1 MKYFRLRVSF
11 LIIIFS
17 TFAAVVFFAFL
28 FFGYFFLAFVDGT
41 LWFYFYCSADWLI
54 DKTKL
59 KRLNLELRVANRERE
74 MQINRMSQR
83 YVLEREINNNKRIEL
98 QNKTKI

>member
-1 MKYFRLRVSF
+1 MILFLLLRW
-11 LIIIFS
+11 L
-17 TFAAVVFFAFL
+17 T
-28 FFGYFFLAFVDGT
+28 
-41 LWFYFYCSADWLI
+41 DWQNEI
-54 DKTKL
+54 KKAKL
-59 KRLNLELRVANRERE
+59 GVASRESRERE